1 MFDNLLSTPLWPID
15 IWNTSA
21 GNKVTT
27 LRSHLDR
34 NSTFLKGVFPIPTCL
49 LSRKNIWGNVFK
61 NGQVH
66 FLKAVFHKIYLVHS
80 WILCLIFSTIFHN
93 NFNMCFVHIF
103 PMDFPVLFCFL
114 KKKHWIF
121 WKRHSLF
128 LYTFHQ
134 DEHGLHKLNFDKNG
148 IFFGGVGGSSSHSG
162 SWKISLIS
170 WFLMETLPQNYR
182 I

>member
-1 MFDNLLSTPLWPID
+1 MEILEWKTTASNIYDKDFSQTIFHKENRPSMFDNLLSTPLWPID

-103 PMDFPVLFCFL
+103 PMNFPVLFCF
-114 KKKHWIF
+114 
-121 WKRHSLF
+121 
-128 LYTFHQ
+128 
-134 DEHGLHKLNFDKNG
+134 
-148 IFFGGVGGSSSHSG
+148 
-162 SWKISLIS
+162 
-170 WFLMETLPQNYR
+170 
-182 I
+182 

>member
-80 WILCLIFSTIFHN
+80 WIRCLIFSTIFHN

-114 KKKHWIF
+114 KKNIGFFENAILYSCIRSTKMNMVSTNWILIKMVF
-121 WKRHSLF
+121 FFF
-128 LYTFHQ
+128 L
-134 DEHGLHKLNFDKNG
+134 
-148 IFFGGVGGSSSHSG
+148 GGGGSSHSG

-170 WFLMETLPQNYR
+170 WFLMETLPHNYR